1 MAWMDVDGLYGLPL
15 ERFVPERGAL
25 ARELRGAGR
34 REEAATVAA
43 LRKPSLAAW
52 AVNQLVRTQQDAV
65 AELFAAGDALR
76 DVQSGVLAGRA
87 DARALRAGAE
97 AERAAVAALVDT
109 AGGLLSS
116 GGHELSEATLDRVAE
131 TLHAAALDDDA
142 RRVAGEGRLERE
154 LRHVGLGVAAGST
167 SAPAPPK
174 RAARSPS
181 APKAT
186 AEGRRAAREEAK
198 ATEEAARQRQQARRQ
213 AHSAEREAQREVERT
228 DRALRAATQHHERA
242 VDTLHRAEEELAKA
256 RAQAQAAA
264 DIHRRAQQQLE
275 AT

>member
-15 ERFVPERGAL
+15 ERFVAERGAL
-25 ARELRGAGR
+25 ARELRTAGE
-34 REEAATVAA
+34 REEAAAVAA

-52 AVNQLVRTQQDAV
+52 AVNQLVRTQQHAV
-65 AELFAAGDALR
+65 AELFAAGDAVR

-116 GGHELSEATLDRVAE
+116 GGHELSEATLDRVTE
-131 TLHAAALDDDA
+131 TLHATALDDDA
-142 RRVAGEGRLERE
+142 RRMAGQGRLERE
-154 LRHVGLGVAAGST
+154 LRHVGLGVSAGSV
-167 SAPAPPK
+167 SASAPPK
-174 RAARSPS
+174 RAARSPT
-181 APKAT
+181 APKPT
-186 AEGRRAAREEAK
+186 AEARRAARQAAK

-213 AHSAEREAQREVERT
+213 AQSAEREAQREVDRT
-228 DRALRAATQHHERA
+228 DRALRAATQHHDRA
-242 VDTLHRAEEELAKA
+242 VDALRRADEELAEA
-256 RAQAQAAA
+256 RAQAEAAA
-264 DIHRRAQQQLE
+264 DARRRVKQQLD